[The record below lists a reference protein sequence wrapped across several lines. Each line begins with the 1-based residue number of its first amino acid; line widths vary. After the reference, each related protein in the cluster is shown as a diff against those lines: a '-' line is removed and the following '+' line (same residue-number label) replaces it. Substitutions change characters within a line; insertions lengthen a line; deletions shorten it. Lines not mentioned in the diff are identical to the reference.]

1 MKLNVLLKENLGN
14 MVKKF
19 EEPADKRIYITIDR
33 NNLLKCAEIIF
44 KNLDARYVIASGIHN
59 ENNFEMLYHFS
70 FDKDGV
76 IVSLRVYLDKEK
88 PEVESLV
95 SLIPGIEYIE
105 RETWEFFGIKF
116 LNNPNLKHFLLPEDW
131 PEGDYPVRKK

>member
-1 MKLNVLLKENLGN
+1 MKLNVLLKENLGD

-33 NNLLKCAEIIF
+33 NNLLECAKIIF

-59 ENNFEMLYHFS
+59 EDSFEMLYHFS

-88 PEVESLV
+88 T
-95 SLIPGIEYIE
+95 G
-105 RETWEFFGIKF
+105 G
-116 LNNPNLKHFLLPEDW
+116 
-131 PEGDYPVRKK
+131 